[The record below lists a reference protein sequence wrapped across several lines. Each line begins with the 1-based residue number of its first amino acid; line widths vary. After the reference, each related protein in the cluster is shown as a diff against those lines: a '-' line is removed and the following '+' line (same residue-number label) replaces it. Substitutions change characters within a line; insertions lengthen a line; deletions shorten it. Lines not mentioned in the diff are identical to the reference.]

1 MTKPLPPLIIDVI
14 WSTAERN
21 SANDLPS
28 KLASPDISLMSLRNL
43 SAAPPTILPSL
54 SVYEPS
60 VWSWPLRFAMLKF
73 VPFCI
78 DASKNGLS
86 LLIAAYAAYP
96 LNEPCAPD
104 SSLSLSRS
112 IFATASAMSL
122 SYWIPNWVDFKLA
135 AAFPLDILNFFA

>member
-1 MTKPLPPLIIDVI
+1 
-14 WSTAERN
+14 
-21 SANDLPS
+21 
-28 KLASPDISLMSLRNL
+28 
-43 SAAPPTILPSL
+43 
-54 SVYEPS
+54 
-60 VWSWPLRFAMLKF
+60 MLKF

-122 SYWIPNWVDFKLA
+122 SY
-135 AAFPLDILNFFA
+135 